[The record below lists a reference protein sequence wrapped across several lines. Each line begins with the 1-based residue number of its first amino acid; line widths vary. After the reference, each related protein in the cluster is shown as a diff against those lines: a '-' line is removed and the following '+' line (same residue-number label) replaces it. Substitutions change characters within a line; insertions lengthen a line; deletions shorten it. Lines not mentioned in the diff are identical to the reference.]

1 MKNTIYLFLYLLS
14 FSIFLGV
21 LFSCNNDEDP
31 REIMMEMEEEEEEE
45 EEAGS
50 NLIDLSV
57 DFNLNPTGHAPLS
70 AIMSVQ
76 SIDAFNVE
84 VTIKGRR
91 GANSDHTI
99 SKSENLTTHVIDIH
113 GLYAGHDNNI
123 QIIAK
128 DVDGNILATKTE
140 TITTEPLISD
150 MPRVESLLQNLQE
163 DHAVFYL
170 VNYFGFDQEFVP
182 QRPFLVDQFGDI
194 RWYLDFT
201 GHSMLD
207 GIYLDNGL
215 FHMKNNNIVF
225 SGAGWDQVFITNLFG
240 SIQNSFRMVDHTFHH
255 TVIEKEDGNL
265 LLTANQKN
273 RPTVQDVIIEMNA
286 LNGSIINIWD
296 LTESLDPTRTTWTSN
311 NNDWIHVN
319 GVTHDPSDNTIII
332 TGRTQGVFKLNYDNE
347 IQWILAPH
355 RGWGTSGDGID
366 MNQFLLQPLDQN
378 GAPITDQNVIEGN
391 TNADD
396 FEWNWYQHSPILLPN
411 GNFMCFDNGD
421 NRNFGTSPSYSRAVE
436 YKIDQENMTVQQ
448 IWDYGKD
455 LETEAYSRIVSK
467 VNYIPELDH
476 VMFTP
481 GAINSNGQPHGRIYE
496 VDKSTKEQLLD
507 IKITPLQTFSGIT
520 FHNAQ
525 RFEFK

>member
-1 MKNTIYLFLYLLS
+1 MKITRLFFLFL
-14 FSIFLGV
+14 FSIV
-21 LFSCNNDEDP
+21 LYSCLILSCNSDEDP
-31 REIMMEMEEEEEEE
+31 GGINMEMEEEEEEE
-45 EEAGS
+45 MEINSIA
-50 NLIDLSV
+50 LTV

-76 SIDAFNVE
+76 SEDAFNVV
-84 VTIKGRR
+84 VTVKGRH

-99 SKSENLTTHVIDIH
+99 INTEDLTTHIIDVH
-113 GLYAGHDNNI
+113 GLYADYDNNI
-123 QIIAK
+123 EIVAK
-128 DVDGNILATKTE
+128 DESGNILATKTQ
-140 TITTEPLISD
+140 TISTDPLISD
-150 MPRVESLLQNLQE
+150 MPVVESQLQNLQE

-194 RWYLDFT
+194 RWYLDFS

-240 SIQNSFRMVDHTFHH
+240 SIQNSFRLVDHTFHH

-273 RPTVQDVIIEMNA
+273 RPTVQDVILEINA
-286 LNGSIINIWD
+286 FNGIVVNVWD
-296 LTESLDPTRTTWTSN
+296 LTESLDQTRTTWISN
-311 NNDWIHVN
+311 DNDWIHVN
-319 GVTHDPSDNTIII
+319 GVTHDPNDNTIII

-355 RGWGTSGDGID
+355 RGWGTSGNGVD

-378 GAPITDQNVIEGN
+378 GYPITDQNVIDGN
-391 TNADD
+391 TNTDD

-421 NRNFGTSPSYSRAVE
+421 NRNFGNAPSYSRAVE

-448 IWDYGKD
+448 IWDYGKE
-455 LETEAYSRIVSK
+455 LGTEAYSRIVSK
-467 VNYIPELDH
+467 VTYLPELDH
-476 VMFTP
+476 VTFTP
-481 GAINSNGQPHGRIYE
+481 GAINNNGPTHGRIYE
-496 VDKSTKEQLLD
+496 LDKTSKEILLD
-507 IKITPLQTFSGIT
+507 IKITPPNTFAGIT

-525 RFEFK
+525 RFEF